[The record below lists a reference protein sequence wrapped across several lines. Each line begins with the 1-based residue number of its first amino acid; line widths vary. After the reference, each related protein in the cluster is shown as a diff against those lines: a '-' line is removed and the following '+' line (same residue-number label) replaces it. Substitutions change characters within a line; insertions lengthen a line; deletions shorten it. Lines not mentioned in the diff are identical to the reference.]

1 MNTFSEKLKQARA
14 DAGMSQA
21 KMSEKMEIPIRT
33 VENWESGKREPPA
46 YVQKMILNE
55 LANLVGEGD

>member
-1 MNTFSEKLKQARA
+1 MYTFSEKLKQARA

-55 LANLVGEGD
+55 LSKG